1 MNSAVQLVRSTI
13 ARADVR
19 RRTREADARLWRLAP
34 WLAALNLGVAAVSRW
49 VGWPIAVPLVVLA
62 VTLLAIATFLF
73 ASNRARPISD
83 STACRIDQD
92 AGLRGELRSASWFA
106 AAEARDDWAEL
117 HLERAASH
125 LAAIDWPALYP
136 FIRRP
141 KAWTATALLMLGAL
155 SLIITLPARVA
166 LHASG
171 QTTYVPGL
179 RKVAVPEGEQLP
191 SELAKQ
197 LEALLANLDAERM
210 NANEMNAQAAEL
222 KSLLDRLGVFNDP
235 EKLKDLEKSL
245 AESAANPA
253 DETQKM
259 LDMAKNAERAANV
272 AALPPDVRDALKN
285 LALQFME
292 DAQQGEPPAGAQPA
306 PKELQKQTSA
316 EPTKGSA
323 SDLNQANIQ
332 FSRDQSPEAGAGI
345 VMLAQQNGDQGTGV
359 QSGPGG
365 GTGERKTGDGK
376 LLAIEQALRRET
388 VEASK
393 DVAGDNVSV
402 ETRRKTE
409 HGQAGA
415 AFTHMTPVQS
425 DKGGAAAPPPVP
437 EDRRSQVQSY
447 FIRKQ

>member
-1 MNSAVQLVRSTI
+1 V
-13 ARADVR
+13 
-19 RRTREADARLWRLAP
+19 AP
-34 WLAALNLGVAAVSRW
+34 WIGALNLVVAAVSRW
-49 VGWPIAVPLVVLA
+49 QGWPLAVPLSVVA
-62 VTLLAIATFLF
+62 VTLFAIAGFLVV
-73 ASNRARPISD
+73 SNRARPVSD
-83 STACRIDQD
+83 STALRIDQD

-106 AAEARDDWAEL
+106 AAESRDDWAEL
-117 HLERAASH
+117 HLERAASR
-125 LAAIDWPALYP
+125 LQGIDWPALYP
-136 FIRRP
+136 FVRRP
-141 KAWTATALLMLGAL
+141 KAWTATALLIVGAL
-155 SLIITLPARVA
+155 ALIITLPGRAA

-179 RKVAVPEGEQLP
+179 RKVAVPDGEQLP
-191 SELAKQ
+191 AELAKQ
-197 LEALLANLDAERM
+197 LEALLASLDAEKM
-210 NANEMNAQAAEL
+210 NANELNAQAAEL
-222 KSLLDRLGVFNDP
+222 KSLLDRLGVFDDP
-235 EKLKDLEKSL
+235 GKLKDLEQSL
-245 AESAANPA
+245 MESAANPA
-253 DETQKM
+253 DETKKM

-292 DAQQGEPPAGAQPA
+292 DHQEGEAPADAKAA

-323 SDLNQANIQ
+323 SDINQANIQ

-388 VEASK
+388 VEANK
-393 DVAGDNVSV
+393 DIAGDNVSV

-409 HGQAGA
+409 HGQAST
-415 AFTHMTPVQS
+415 AFTHATPVQS

>member
-1 MNSAVQLVRSTI
+1 V
-13 ARADVR
+13 
-19 RRTREADARLWRLAP
+19 AP
-34 WLAALNLGVAAVSRW
+34 WLAALDLAVAALSRW
-49 VGWPIAVPLVVLA
+49 LGWPIALPLIVVA
-62 VTLLAIATFLF
+62 ATVLAIAAFVL
-73 ASNRARPISD
+73 ASKRARPISD
-83 STACRIDQD
+83 STACRIDRE
-92 AGLRGELRSASWFA
+92 AGLGGELRSASWFA
-106 AAEARDDWAEL
+106 SAETRDDWADL

-125 LAAIDWPALYP
+125 LQTVDWPALYP
-136 FIRRP
+136 FVRRP
-141 KAWTATALLMLGAL
+141 KAWTATAVLMLGAL
-155 SLIITLPARVA
+155 GLIITLPARA
-166 LHASG
+166 SLHASG
-171 QTTYVPGL
+171 QTTYVPGV
-179 RKVAVPEGEQLP
+179 RKIAVPDGEQLP
-191 SELAKQ
+191 ADLAKQ

-210 NANEMNAQAAEL
+210 NAKELNAQAAEL
-222 KSLLDRLGVFNDP
+222 KSLLDRLGIFNDP
-235 EKLKDLEKSL
+235 EKLKDLEQSL
-245 AESAANPA
+245 AASAANPA
-253 DETQKM
+253 DETKKM

-292 DAQQGEPPAGAQPA
+292 DAQEGEPPAGAQPA

-323 SDLNQANIQ
+323 SDINQANIQ

-376 LLAIEQALRRET
+376 LLAIEQALRHET
-388 VEASK
+388 VEANK
-393 DVAGDNVSV
+393 DIAGDNVSV

-409 HGQAGA
+409 QGHAGA
-415 AFTHMTPVQS
+415 TFTHATPVQS

-437 EDRRSQVQSY
+437 EDRRAQVQSY